1 MTVTPQAIGPDE
13 LASEALR
20 IMHDRNIT
28 LLFVCDKG
36 RLVGALHMHDLL
48 HAGVA

>member
-1 MTVTPQAIGPDE
+1 MTAAPLAIGPEE

-20 IMHDRNIT
+20 LMHEKNIM
-28 LLFVCDKG
+28 LLFVCDNGK
-36 RLVGALHMHDLL
+36 LVGAVHMHDLL

>member
-1 MTVTPQAIGPDE
+1 
-13 LASEALR
+13 
-20 IMHDRNIT
+20 MHDHNIM
-28 LLFVCDKG
+28 LLFVCERD